1 MRINLNEMNKVP
13 FLTYRINLIF
23 DIFFLN
29 ADTNDLSK
37 LEIIW
42 TDYLDLFGIIDLIFF
57 EV

>member
-23 DIFFLN
+23 DIFF
-29 ADTNDLSK
+29 SFERRYERSI
-37 LEIIW
+37 EIR
-42 TDYLDLFGIIDLIFF
+42 DNMDRDLFGIIDLIFF

>member
-23 DIFFLN
+23 DIFFFFERRYER
-29 ADTNDLSK
+29 SI
-37 LEIIW
+37 EIR
-42 TDYLDLFGIIDLIFF
+42 DNMDRDLFGIIDLIFF